1 MINKAI
7 VNRVED
13 NDIYLMHVRDYGRKE
28 KTERNFW
35 NIKTRDFKAVN
46 PENILLSPGDI
57 VEFFIPEG
65 KTILASFI
73 VLILPVIVFIL
84 SFLITSLLGLSSD
97 KLKALISI
105 VLMISSFYIF
115 KLLKKA
121 GYKESLPVIIKKIK
135 KSTMKD
141 LKKECRDCGS
151 CTACD

>member
-1 MINKAI
+1 MKNKAI
-7 VNRVED
+7 VSRIEGRD
-13 NDIYLMHVRDYGRKE
+13 FYLMHIREYGRKE

-35 NIKTRDFKAVN
+35 NIKVRDFKAAN
-46 PENILLSPGDI
+46 PENILLSPGD
-57 VEFFIPEG
+57 VVDFYIPEG

-73 VLILPVIVFIL
+73 VLILPVIVFIS
-84 SFLITSLLGLSSD
+84 SFLCASLLGLNSE

-105 VLMISSFYIF
+105 VLMILSFYIF
-115 KLLKKA
+115 KLLKRA
-121 GYKESLPVIIKKIK
+121 GFKEPLPVILNKVE